1 MKKNSKPVS
10 KRAAKRALFNE
21 LIEGMVALAE
31 VRQGIRTCPT
41 HDRSGVQRN

>member
-1 MKKNSKPVS
+1 MKKDSKPNS
-10 KRAAKRALFNE
+10 KRAAKRDLFSE

-31 VRQGIRTCPT
+31 VRQGTITCPT